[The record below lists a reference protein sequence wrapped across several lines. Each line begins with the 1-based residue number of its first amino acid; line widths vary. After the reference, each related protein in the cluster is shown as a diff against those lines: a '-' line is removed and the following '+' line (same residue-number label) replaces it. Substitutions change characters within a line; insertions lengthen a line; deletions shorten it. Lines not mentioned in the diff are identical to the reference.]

1 MRAIISA
8 IVILFSCIVVQ
19 AQEKRALLIGIG
31 DYPAEYGWNKIHGQ
45 NDVEIIRQTLNKQ
58 GFLNENIS
66 VLIDAEATFSNITA
80 AFQSLLEISNKNDII
95 YLHFSG
101 HGQRITDLDGDE
113 VEDGFDE
120 AWIPYDAP
128 KRYKKGT
135 YEGERHITDDFLY
148 EYLTKLRIKL
158 GAAGKIIVI
167 ADACHSGSGSKGVVA
182 VDEVYKRGAIESFAI
197 PRQLNTIKTT
207 KEKEIEDWLYVAACK
222 DYQSNYEY
230 KADNG
235 DYYGILSYV
244 IYLSNNLL
252 RDVEYNNATEGWKMI
267 MDELIQKKNLRI
279 QTMEVEGMPSKCD
292 FMLF

>member
-1 MRAIISA
+1 MRAVIST
-8 IVILFSCIVVQ
+8 IVVLFSCIVVQ